1 MRFEWCGL
9 LTLLLI
15 APAAAF
21 QAGAAK
27 RDVTPSLDRTVFIAG
42 FGHNR
47 TATAVHDP
55 IWVRCLAIGDG
66 KTNVAFVGVDVIGL
80 FYEPDV
86 VAIRQR
92 VQQLTKKP
100 VTVLIASTHNHQ
112 GPDTLGLWGPTP
124 FQTGRDE
131 KYMTWLREQI
141 AQCVVN
147 ALDRMEPATLI
158 IAKDDRKELADLQLD
173 TRLPHIKDHALCVL
187 QAINRKTGKTIGT
200 LVNWANHPE
209 VLGSRNREITADFCW
224 ALYEHLEELL
234 GGIVVFWNGAIGG
247 LVTPLGE
254 ELKVIDP
261 ETGQPAPEASFRKAE
276 LIGKFVAE
284 VAAEAAK
291 GKNAV
296 KLEKGSLKVFLRS
309 LFVPL
314 QNPLFRV
321 AAANNVLR
329 RPVYTKG
336 KLDERVGTTELQQD
350 GVTLKAKTILGE
362 DILTEVGV
370 VAIYGDKQKNP
381 VALFLLTPG
390 EIYPELVYGNITRY
404 PGADFPDAPFEPVL
418 MDYARKAGAKFVFVV
433 GLANDEIGYIIPQ
446 CEWDEQ
452 PPWLNNAPQRPY
464 GEVNSVGWKAA
475 RIVNEGIVNLLK
487 TLMGGEATAKP

>member
-1 MRFEWCGL
+1 MKFEWCGL
-9 LTLLLI
+9 LTLLLV
-15 APAAAF
+15 APAMAF

-27 RDVTPSLDRTVFIAG
+27 RDVTPPLDRPVFIAG
-42 FGHNR
+42 FGDNR
-47 TATAVHDP
+47 TATGVHDP
-55 IWVRCLAIGDG
+55 IWVRCLAISDG
-66 KTNVAFVGVDVIGL
+66 KTNVALVGVDVIGL

-92 VQQLTKKP
+92 VQQLAKKP
-100 VTVLIASTHNHQ
+100 VTVLIAATHNHE
-112 GPDTLGLWGPTP
+112 GPDTLGLWGPNP

-131 KYMTWLREQI
+131 KYMAWLREQI
-141 AQCVVN
+141 AQCVAEAVE
-147 ALDRMEPATLI
+147 RMEPATLI
-158 IAKDDRKELADLQLD
+158 FAKDDRKELADLQLD
-173 TRLPHIKDHALCVL
+173 TRLPHVKDHALYVL
-187 QAINRKTGKTIGT
+187 QAVSRKTSKTIGT

-209 VLGSRNREITADFCW
+209 VLGGQNRLISSDFCW
-224 ALYEHLEELL
+224 ALYEHLEKLL
-234 GGIVVFWNGAIGG
+234 GGVAVFWNGAIGG
-247 LVTPLGE
+247 LITPLGE
-254 ELKVIDP
+254 EVKVIDP

-284 VAAEAAK
+284 VAAESVK
-291 GKNAV
+291 SKQAV
-296 KLEKGSLKVFLRS
+296 RLEKGSLKVLLRPI
-309 LFVPL
+309 FVPL

-321 AAANNVLR
+321 AAAVGVIK

-336 KLDERVGTTELQQD
+336 RLDARVGETKLPQD
-350 GVTLKAKTILGE
+350 GTVITVKTVLGE
-362 DILTEVGV
+362 DIRSEVGV
-370 VAIYGDKQKNP
+370 VAIYGPAGKSP

-404 PGADFPDAPFEPVL
+404 PGADFQNAPFEPVL
-418 MDYARKAGAKFVFVV
+418 MDYTRKTGAKFIFVV

-475 RIVNEGIVNLLK
+475 RVVNEGIVALLK
-487 TLMGGEATAKP
+487 SLK

>member
-1 MRFEWCGL
+1 MKFEWCGL

-27 RDVTPSLDRTVFIAG
+27 CDVTPSLDRTVFIAG

-55 IWVRCLAIGDG
+55 IWVRCLAISDG
-66 KTNVAFVGVDVIGL
+66 KTTIAFVGIDVIGF

-86 VAIRQR
+86 VLVRQK
-92 VQQLTKKP
+92 VKQLVKEP
-100 VTVLIASTHNHQ
+100 VIVLIASTHNHQ
-112 GPDTLGLWGPTP
+112 APDTLGLWGPTP
-124 FQTGRDE
+124 MQTGRDE
-131 KYMTWLREQI
+131 EYMTLLREQI
-141 AQCVVN
+141 ARCVVE
-147 ALDRMEPATLI
+147 AVSSLEPATLI
-158 IAKDDRKELADLQLD
+158 FAKDDRKELAELQLD
-173 TRLPHIKDHALCVL
+173 DRLPYVKDHTLCVL
-187 QAINRKTGKTIGT
+187 QAVSRKTGKAIGT

-209 VLGSRNREITADFCW
+209 VLGSQNREITADYCW
-224 ALYEHLEELL
+224 ALYERLEELV
-234 GGIVVFWNGAIGG
+234 GGIAVFWNGAIGG
-247 LVTPLGE
+247 LISPLGE
-254 ELKVIDP
+254 ELKVTDP
-261 ETGQPAPEASFRKAE
+261 TTSKPAPEASFRKAE
-276 LIGKFVAE
+276 LIGRFVAE
-284 VAAEAAK
+284 VAAEAVK
-291 GKNAV
+291 GKQAI
-296 KLEKGSLKVFLRS
+296 KLEKGSLRALLQPV
-309 LFVPL
+309 FVPL

-321 AAANNVLR
+321 AAGIGVIK
-329 RPVYTKG
+329 RPLYTKG
-336 KLDERVGTTELQQD
+336 ELDNRTAETKLQQD
-350 GVTLKAKTILGE
+350 GSTIAAKIVLGE
-362 DILTEVGV
+362 DVRSEVGV
-370 VAIYGDKQKNP
+370 AAIYDPSGKKP
-381 VALFLLTPG
+381 IALFLLIPG

-404 PGADFPDAPFEPVL
+404 SGADFPDAPFEPVL
-418 MDYARKAGAKFVFVV
+418 MEHALKTGAKFVFVV